1 MNMRHFAFKCKRS
14 LQIELLAMICC
25 LFMAAS
31 VHAATY
37 TVKAGGG
44 NYTTIQACATAMAAG
59 DTCTVF
65 AGTYNENVSVS
76 AGTAGNYKTM
86 TVNTGDTVNVLS
98 FTISSHVKINGFHI
112 QNPSSPT
119 KAPCVTVAAGGVT
132 DYYITN
138 NNLYACGTYMIRE
151 DSASNT
157 THGFIQGNTLSYS
170 CSTSASP
177 NVCTAMAINGDYH
190 LIENNDISHVSDGPY
205 VYGKHNVLRKNTFHD
220 VTDADCGSN
229 SGNCHI
235 DFMQADANV
244 VGGAQP
250 AEFLLL
256 ENNTVL
262 NMTVTGSFAGAG
274 MHGGALL
281 QAEACNGLC
290 QNAIIRFHTAA
301 HVSGGGTTDDN
312 SGTNP
317 PPQAWINVKSYNND
331 WVDFL
336 IGITG
341 AGNGVNGHDHGSF
354 GWAHLNE
361 IYQLPFASA
370 NQTNPYYCLNNA
382 SACSPSSSGNN
393 LAFCTGG
400 NCGAQLFGHS
410 YGTGAFT
417 SDPGN
422 LYADPQFVNYA
433 GNNFALAPGSPAL
446 NAGTFL
452 TTVASGDSGSGTSLV
467 VSDAGY
473 FQDGSG
479 IAGVNGDCIAVTTT
493 TNHICITAVN
503 YSTNTLTLKSSITR
517 SAGDSIWL
525 YSDSSGRQVLSGS
538 APNIGASVPNTGAPT
553 PSVPTDLAGVVQ

>member
-1 MNMRHFAFKCKRS
+1 MYA
-14 LQIELLAMICC
+14 ICC
-25 LFMAAS
+25 ILFMS
-31 VHAATY
+31 VSARAATY
-37 TVKAGGG
+37 TVKAGGGG

-86 TVNTGDTVNVLS
+86 TVNTGDIVNVLS

-177 NVCTAMAINGDYH
+177 NVCTAMQINGDFH

-205 VYGKHNVLRKNTFHD
+205 VFGKHNILRKNTFHD

-235 DFMQADANV
+235 DIMQADANV

-250 AEFLLL
+250 AQFLLL
-256 ENNTVL
+256 ENNTL
-262 NMTVTGSFAGAG
+262 TNWTLKGAFAGAG
-274 MHGGALL
+274 VHAGPLL
-281 QAEACNGLC
+281 QAEACSGQC
-290 QNAIIRFHTAA
+290 QNAIIRFNTAA
-301 HVSGGGTTDDN
+301 HVSGGGTTNDN
-312 SGTNP
+312 SGNNP

-331 WVDFL
+331 WVDML
-336 IGITG
+336 VGMG
-341 AGNGVNGHDHGSF
+341 AGYGVNGHDHGSF
-354 GWAHLNE
+354 GWANLNE
-361 IYQLPFASA
+361 IYQFPSA
-370 NQTNPYYCLNNA
+370 NQTNPYYCVNNA
-382 SACSPSSSGNN
+382 SACSPASFGNN

-400 NCGAQLFGHS
+400 NCSAQLFGS
-410 YGTGAFT
+410 LYNSGAFT

-422 LYADPQFVNYA
+422 LYADPLFANYSA
-433 GNNFALAPGSPAL
+433 NNFSLSSGSPAIG
-446 NAGTFL
+446 AGTYL
-452 TTVASGDSGSGTSLV
+452 TTVATGDSGSGTSLV
-467 VSDAGY
+467 VNDAGF

-479 IAGVNGDCIAVTTT
+479 IAGVNGDCVAVTTV

-503 YSTNTLTLKSSITR
+503 YSTNTLTLASSISR
-517 SAGDSIWL
+517 SAGAHIWL

-538 APNIGASVPNTGAPT
+538 GPNIGASVPNTGAPSA
-553 PSVPTDLAGVVQ
+553 PSAPTGLAGVVQ